1 MFHVYSVYTMHL
13 ILECKN
19 YAASNHS
26 SQNKR
31 KFTYNDIGRAAFG
44 TIGKLAVDFDVLLC
58 NLGVCASYIIFV
70 SSNLQVRQACEDAIF
85 VSSYR

>member
-1 MFHVYSVYTMHL
+1 MHL

-19 YAASNHS
+19 YVTSNHS
-26 SQNKR
+26 PQNKR

-58 NLGVCASYIIFV
+58 NLGVSASYIIFI
-70 SSNLQVRQACEDAIF
+70 SSNLQVRQAYMHICSMGC
-85 VSSYR
+85 VT

>member
-1 MFHVYSVYTMHL
+1 MHL

-19 YAASNHS
+19 YITSNYS
-26 SQNKR
+26 PENKR

-70 SSNLQVRQACEDAIF
+70 SSNLQVRQASEGAVFI
-85 VSSYR
+85 STYR

>member
-1 MFHVYSVYTMHL
+1 MYFHAYSVYTMHL

-19 YAASNHS
+19 YATCNHS
-26 SQNKR
+26 PQNKR

-58 NLGVCASYIIFV
+58 NLGVSASYIIFI
-70 SSNLQVRQACEDAIF
+70 SSNLQVMQ
-85 VSSYR
+85 VYNYRGV